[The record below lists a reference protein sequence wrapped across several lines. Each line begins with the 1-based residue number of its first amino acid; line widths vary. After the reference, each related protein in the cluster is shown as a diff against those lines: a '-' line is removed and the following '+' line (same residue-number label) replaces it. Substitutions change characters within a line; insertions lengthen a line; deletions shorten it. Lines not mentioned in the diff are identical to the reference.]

1 VVRGVFFLLIWAE
14 KCFRLGYG
22 RLFALYV
29 AAYTLG
35 RVWVE
40 ALRVDH
46 ANRVLGLRLNVWT
59 SIVIFIAA
67 VAFLVLARRGQ
78 PAAATTARA
87 AQAEPADGDGRPGA
101 ADGEIPAMITNGGWQ
116 GDSQR

>member
-1 VVRGVFFLLIWAE
+1 VGVFFLLIWAE
-14 KCFRLGYG
+14 RRFHLGYG

-46 ANRVLGLRLNVWT
+46 ANRILGLRLNIWT
-59 SIVIFIAA
+59 SIVIFAAA
-67 VAFLVLARRGQ
+67 VAFLLLARRGQ
-78 PAAATTARA
+78 PASVSSTPATDDELAPIKP
-87 AQAEPADGDGRPGA
+87 EPAAGDRESPDNDRERP
-101 ADGEIPAMITNGGWQ
+101 ITG
-116 GDSQR
+116 